1 MDLEGVLTVT
11 LGLPNH
17 LIAPTMSRVIARA
30 AHWFGL
36 VCLAGALTAIVSLSL
51 AHPHDGLWPTI
62 LAIIPMAILLI
73 TLTRHHTVLATVGYL
88 VVGSACTYLYAV
100 TILSDSLLF
109 PTTDL
114 FIVALPVMALVMVGG
129 AGASALVGLVWST
142 LGLILGESAVL
153 LAAATTG
160 VEYRIDPFAPATY
173 LLIAIVL
180 LATTFDSGRAK
191 SAQQFIHQASRR
203 DSALTARRELG
214 SRATALLHDTA
225 LSHLVAVASAQ
236 PGPID
241 PRLRSMIAQDLE
253 RIIGQDWLLS
263 RDAITTG
270 SADWLAT
277 PLAAAISAA
286 RAQGLSIDVS
296 GDRSVVHRL
305 DADRAE
311 ALGLA
316 VTQCLINVLRH
327 SGVTDADVS
336 VSADDEEVV
345 VAVTDA
351 GIGFVPSETGALR
364 IGLRHSVLARVEAA
378 GGSVRVWST
387 PGSGTSVVIALPV
400 EQRAGRADQQ
410 AVKQASTQT
419 SPSASRS
426 ASHSVSDL
434 PSADGAAS

>member
-1 MDLEGVLTVT
+1 MNLEGVLTVT

-36 VCLAGALTAIVSLSL
+36 VCLAGALTAIVSLSI

-62 LAIIPMAILLI
+62 LAIVPMAILLV

-88 VVGSACTYLYAV
+88 VVGSASTYIYAV
-100 TILSDSLLF
+100 TILSDPLLF

-114 FIVALPVMALVMVGG
+114 FVVALPVMALVMVGG
-129 AGASALVGLVWST
+129 AGESALIGLVWST
-142 LGLILGESAVL
+142 LGLVLGETAVL
-153 LAAATTG
+153 LAAVTTG

-173 LLIAIVL
+173 LLISIVL
-180 LATTFDSGRAK
+180 IATTIDTGRAK

-203 DSALTARRELG
+203 DSALIARRELG
-214 SRATALLHDTA
+214 ARATALLHDTA
-225 LSHLVAVASAQ
+225 LSHLVAVASAE

-241 PRLRSMIAQDLE
+241 PRLRSMIARDLE

-263 RDAITTG
+263 RDAITNV

-277 PLAAAISAA
+277 PLAAAISSA
-286 RAQGLSIDVS
+286 RAQGLAIDVS
-296 GDRSVVHRL
+296 GDRSVVFRL

-316 VTQCLINVLRH
+316 VSQCLVNVLRH
-327 SGVTDADVS
+327 SGVTDADLS
-336 VSADDEEVV
+336 VSADHHEIV

-351 GIGFVPSETGALR
+351 GVGFVPSETAAPRL
-364 IGLRHSVLARVEAA
+364 GLRHSVVARVESA

-387 PGSGTSVVIALPV
+387 PGAGTSVVIALPIL
-400 EQRAGRADQQ
+400 AGDSGAEG
-410 AVKQASTQT
+410 AISAG
-419 SPSASRS
+419 PASR
-426 ASHSVSDL
+426 A
-434 PSADGAAS
+434 AASGSTADEVAS

>member
-1 MDLEGVLTVT
+1 MT
-11 LGLPNH
+11 LGLPTH

-62 LAIIPMAILLI
+62 LAIVPMAILLV

-88 VVGSACTYLYAV
+88 VVGSASTYIYTV
-100 TILSDSLLF
+100 TILSDQPLF

-129 AGASALVGLVWST
+129 AGASAMIGLAWST
-142 LGLILGESAVL
+142 LGLVLGETAVL
-153 LAAATTG
+153 LAAITTG

-180 LATTFDSGRAK
+180 IATTIDNGRAK
-191 SAQQFIHQASRR
+191 TAQQFIHQASRR
-203 DSALTARRELG
+203 DGIIAARRELG

-225 LSHLVAVASAQ
+225 LSHLVAVASAE

-241 PRLRSMIAQDLE
+241 PGLRSMIARDLE

-263 RDAITTG
+263 RDAVTG
-270 SADWLAT
+270 TSADWLAT
-277 PLAAAISAA
+277 PLAASISAA
-286 RAQGLSIDVS
+286 RASGLTIDVS
-296 GDRSVVHRL
+296 GDRTVVSRL
-305 DADRAE
+305 DSDRSE
-311 ALGLA
+311 ALALA
-316 VTQCLINVLRH
+316 VSQCLINVLRH
-327 SGVTDADVS
+327 SGVTDADLTI
-336 VSADDEEVV
+336 SADDDELV

-351 GIGFVPSETGALR
+351 GVGFVPAETETPRL
-364 IGLRHSVLARVEAA
+364 GLRHSVLARVEGV

-387 PGSGTSVVIALPV
+387 PGTGTSVVIAMP
-400 EQRAGRADQQ
+400 
-410 AVKQASTQT
+410 T
-419 SPSASRS
+419 SAAAHDDVHGSPASASS
-426 ASHSVSDL
+426 PATD
-434 PSADGAAS
+434 AATS

>member
-1 MDLEGVLTVT
+1 MNLEGVLTVT

-36 VCLAGALTAIVSLSL
+36 VCLAGALTAIISLSL
-51 AHPHDGLWPTI
+51 EHPHDGLWPTI
-62 LAIIPMAILLI
+62 VALIPMAILLI

-88 VVGSACTYLYAV
+88 AVGAASTFIYAV
-100 TILSDSLLF
+100 TILSDDLLF

-129 AGASALVGLVWST
+129 AGDTPLVGLVWST
-142 LGLILGESAVL
+142 LGLLLGETAVL
-153 LAAATTG
+153 LAAMATG
-160 VEYRIDPFAPATY
+160 VEFRIDPFAPATY

-180 LATTFDSGRAK
+180 LATTFDTGRAK

-225 LSHLVAVASAQ
+225 LSHLMAVAAAE

-241 PRLRSMIAQDLE
+241 PRLRSMIARDLE

-263 RDAITTG
+263 RDAISTG

-277 PLAAAISAA
+277 PLASAISAA

-296 GDRSVVHRL
+296 GDRSVVFRL
-305 DADRAE
+305 DADKAE

-327 SGVTDADVS
+327 SGVTDADLS
-336 VSADDEEVV
+336 VSADEDEVV

-351 GIGFVPSETGALR
+351 GVGFVPSETEAPRL
-364 IGLRHSVLARVEAA
+364 GLRHSVLARVEAV

-387 PGSGTSVVIALPV
+387 PGSGTSVVIVLPAMSGTGRV
-400 EQRAGRADQQ
+400 ESVPAASQSTADRP
-410 AVKQASTQT
+410 A
-419 SPSASRS
+419 
-426 ASHSVSDL
+426 
-434 PSADGAAS
+434 ADGTAS